1 MGDKKIGLI
10 KRAIVKLF
18 DEVMVMDGQYDMPYS
33 SSSDEYV
40 DWSVTY
46 KISRISI
53 WETEKYQSCKYGGT
67 IYLEP
72 IEIRVGFNGDWEYM
86 KYITDL
92 PSWVSDDIKD
102 GILDKLETWI
112 PNLCVD
118 VDFSY

>member
-1 MGDKKIGLI
+1 MEDKKIGLI

-72 IEIRVGFNGDWEYM
+72 IEIKVGFNGDWEYM

-102 GILDKLETWI
+102 SILDKLETWI

-118 VDFSY
+118 IDFN